1 MSASRNRWRTL
12 RIASEGCAIAM
23 QLKPVKAVKIK
34 MKEKNVTFRHI
45 ALSSEMKDSGIYG

>member
-1 MSASRNRWRTL
+1 
-12 RIASEGCAIAM
+12 M

-34 MKEKNVTFRHI
+34 MKEKNVNFRHI